1 MAAGTLYVV
10 ATPIGNLEDVT
21 RRALRVLAQV
31 DLIAAEDTRRTR
43 KLLSHYRI
51 STPVV
56 SYYDAIER
64 RRAPALVNRLA
75 AGESIAL
82 VSEAGTPGISDPGY
96 RLVAAAAQAGI
107 KVVPVPGP
115 SALLALLSCS
125 GIPCERFL
133 FEGFLPARGAQRRRR
148 IEELVEEER
157 AMVFFEP
164 MRRVGAMLG
173 ELRAAFGDRRAA
185 LGRELTKVNEE
196 IIRGKLSDIARAVVG
211 REPRGEATL
220 VVEGRRKKRP
230 ADGAPS
236 PSDADFEAAVC
247 ELSAEGLP
255 PAEIARA
262 LADRFG
268 LSRREAYRRLI
279 ETRQS
284 RTDDF

>member
-10 ATPIGNLEDVT
+10 ATPIGNLDDVT

-56 SYYDAIER
+56 SYYDAIEH
-64 RRAPALVNRLA
+64 RRAPALVKRLV

-96 RLVAAAAQAGI
+96 RLVTAATQAGI

-133 FEGFLPARGAQRRRR
+133 FEGFLPARGAERRRR

-157 AMVFFEP
+157 AVVFFEP
-164 MRRVGAMLG
+164 MRRVHAMLG
-173 ELRAAFGDRRAA
+173 ELQAAFGDRRAA

-196 IIRGKLSDIARAVVG
+196 IIRGKLSDIARAIVG

-220 VVEGRRKKRP
+220 VVEGRTKKRP
-230 ADGAPS
+230 AERAASVPCGS
-236 PSDADFEAAVC
+236 FEAAVC
-247 ELSAEGLP
+247 ELRGEGLP
-255 PAEIARA
+255 PAEIART
-262 LADRFG
+262 LAERFG
-268 LSRREAYRRLI
+268 LSKREAYRRLVEI
-279 ETRQS
+279 ERS
-284 RTDDF
+284 LRTDF